1 MMAAMKTVTIFA
13 LAGALLGVVIAS
25 LIAPSALSW
34 YATPGGLPQGTQI
47 QALVQIEEVI
57 KYATGKLI
65 TYQTIGGGIGAVLG
79 LIGGIAVI
87 RKKPVPVTPQE
98 PVTPPPH

>member
-1 MMAAMKTVTIFA
+1 MKTVTIFV
-13 LAGALLGVVIAS
+13 LGGALLGVVVAS

-34 YATPGGLPQGTQI
+34 YSTPGGLPEGTQI

-65 TYQTIGGGIGAVLG
+65 RAQTIGGAIGAVIG
-79 LIGGIAVI
+79 LIGGIAVV
-87 RKKPVPVTPQE
+87 RKKPVPVIPASDAAP
-98 PVTPPPH
+98 PVQPGL